1 MEFKVS
7 MVRLRPQLMI
17 PPPPESIVP
26 PQGGTETVFG
36 SFLSLGGS
44 VWADSFCNESEISCI
59 KFIHHTKGI
68 PAEKMFD
75 PHFMG
80 GQTLFS
86 GVFSGVGVQIRLI
99 PFAMSQK
106 SLADR
111 LDTPQRVW
119 GKNLSSKKKVSRF
132 MFLLFLS

>member
-1 MEFKVS
+1 MS

-26 PQGGTETVFG
+26 QQGGTETVFG

-59 KFIHHTKGI
+59 KFRHHTKAI

-75 PHFMG
+75 PPSGG
-80 GQTLFS
+80 GQTLFL
-86 GVFSGVGVQIRLI
+86 GVFSGVGGQIRLI

-106 SLADR
+106 SLAAR
-111 LDTPQRVW
+111 
-119 GKNLSSKKKVSRF
+119 
-132 MFLLFLS
+132 

>member
-1 MEFKVS
+1 

-59 KFIHHTKGI
+59 KFRHPTKGI

-75 PHFMG
+75 PPQRG
-80 GQTLFS
+80 GHTLFS
-86 GVFSGVGVQIRLI
+86 GVFSGVGLQIRLI

-106 SLADR
+106 SLAAR
-111 LDTPQRVW
+111 LDTPQRVL
-119 GKNLSSKKKVSRF
+119 GKNC
-132 MFLLFLS
+132 

>member
-59 KFIHHTKGI
+59 KFRHTTKGI

-75 PHFMG
+75 PPFRGGTDTVFWSFLRRGSSDQADSFCNESEISCRSFRHPTKGMG
-80 GQTLFS
+80 KKL
-86 GVFSGVGVQIRLI
+86 VFQ
-99 PFAMSQK
+99 
-106 SLADR
+106 
-111 LDTPQRVW
+111 
-119 GKNLSSKKKVSRF
+119 KKVSRF